1 MRGRSV
7 LEKANRFSRSG
18 GKDRAQE
25 APLITRCCRSIG
37 RAALVALIAC
47 RSPDKATAGLPV
59 PVAPPSDSRGALAD
73 AERPPGAV
81 LRAPSALAPAPV
93 LTDWCIDG
101 LSSLDEDVCY
111 VLPPP
116 AERRPRRLLIYL
128 HGIVP
133 PLPTSSQKRL
143 VETVVLRASVRAG
156 AAALVP
162 RGLRGI
168 GPAQATDWWA
178 WPTTP
183 ASLAELTPSI
193 VARWA
198 AAKRKLEAIAGA
210 PFERTYL
217 AGSSN
222 GAYFLSAL
230 ALRGDL
236 VALSFPIDGFGAMSG
251 GAAGRRGYPSLVTLS
266 PKPFYIGFGA
276 YDDETQANVRSLVTV
291 LEAAHWPLRVAEHRL
306 GHGANEVYLDEAF
319 AFWDGADAAAN
330 VGTTRP
336 DGD

>member
-1 MRGRSV
+1 M
-7 LEKANRFSRSG
+7 A
-18 GKDRAQE
+18 
-25 APLITRCCRSIG
+25 
-37 RAALVALIAC
+37 
-47 RSPDKATAGLPV
+47 
-59 PVAPPSDSRGALAD
+59 
-73 AERPPGAV
+73 
-81 LRAPSALAPAPV
+81 
-93 LTDWCIDG
+93 TDWCIDG

-111 VLPPP
+111 VLPPL
-116 AERRPRRLLIYL
+116 AERKPRRLLIYL

-133 PLPTSSQKRL
+133 PLPTSPQKHM

-183 ASLAELTPSI
+183 ASLVELAPSI

-210 PFERTYL
+210 PFDRTYL

-222 GAYFLSAL
+222 GAYFLSAI

-251 GAAGRRGYPSLVTLS
+251 GASGRRGYRALATLA
-266 PKPFYIGFGA
+266 PRPFYIGFGV
-276 YDDETQANVRSLVTV
+276 YDDETQTNVRSLVAV

-319 AFWDGADAAAN
+319 EFWDGADAAAN
-330 VGTTRP
+330 IEMPRP

>member
-1 MRGRSV
+1 MRR
-7 LEKANRFSRSG
+7 LR
-18 GKDRAQE
+18 
-25 APLITRCCRSIG
+25 I
-37 RAALVALIAC
+37 ALLALIAC
-47 RSPDKATAGLPV
+47 RSPDRATAGLEV
-59 PVAPPSDSRGALAD
+59 SVTPPLDADAALAD
-73 AERPPGAV
+73 TERAPGALLPGPV
-81 LRAPSALAPAPV
+81 AIAPARV
-93 LTDWCIDG
+93 VTDWCIDG

-111 VLPPP
+111 VLPPL

-133 PLPTSSQKRL
+133 PLPTSPQKHL
-143 VETVVLRASVRAG
+143 VETAVLHASVRAG

-168 GPAQATDWWA
+168 GPAQAIDWWA

-183 ASLAELTPSI
+183 ASLVALTPSI

-198 AAKRKLEAIAGA
+198 AAKRKLEAIVGA
-210 PFERTYL
+210 PFDRTYL

-230 ALRGDL
+230 VLRGDL
-236 VALSFPIDGFGAMSG
+236 VALSFPVDGFGAMSG
-251 GAAGRRGYPSLVTLS
+251 GAAGSRRYPSLGTLA
-266 PKPFYIGFGA
+266 PRPFYIGFGA
-276 YDDETQANVRSLVTV
+276 YDDETQTNVRSLVSV

-319 AFWDGADAAAN
+319 AFWDGADVVAK
-330 VGTTRP
+330 VGTTGP